1 MTLESRISN
10 LLFGIFISSILINP
24 IAEEFLP
31 SESHNGIFLVDSS
44 IDCSKENTSSNL
56 EIHVDNQLGN
66 DSNPGTKNCP
76 YKTVNYAISMVN
88 NGNVIEIHEGVYH
101 ETILIQDF
109 DNLTIKSSEGERVV
123 FDGTISIKDD
133 LNSKWSLDSDG
144 IYQVELGIDA
154 WQVFLDY
161 EEQVP
166 ARWPNANFS
175 DYSVLN
181 ITHNWAHGTIGSS
194 GNYVNGEL
202 QDAGGVEGS
211 YVGLNDSGID
221 PVGAIAILNV
231 GSFKTYSRTIQT
243 FNSSSSTF
251 TYDEVPSWRD
261 KHHNYFLEGK
271 KDLIDV
277 PNEWWFD
284 PVEKTIYMMFE
295 DGTDPNKLDIRVKTQ
310 AYSFNISNS
319 NNITIQDL
327 EFFSTTYKI
336 YNCDGCSVKNTE
348 LMYPSTSK
356 RSLGIAG
363 EPTDERWVTRMDRC
377 TNCLVDNSSFAHTDG
392 SAIEFHGSDS
402 KSYNNIINNTNF
414 EFIDWSS
421 SDLPG
426 LMVTIYAG
434 GVNNSFTNNT
444 VHRAGASSTLSIG
457 DSPRIFYNDISNTG
471 HIQSDGA
478 IVQLMMN
485 EQSGSEI
492 AYNWIHDTPKYGIRM
507 DGPMGG
513 TNTGRNAT
521 VHHNVLWNVKSGIMA
536 KGDYHEIHNNTVF
549 GSDLGFGKNQI
560 IILHENNHGNENS
573 TTAFNAADK
582 ISAHRS
588 KSYSSDPIP
597 GIYSSNFNG
606 YLDTELSVYEM
617 LRDPENYDFRP
628 IMNSLLDNLSAGAY
642 DKYNSNQWYAGASVS
657 WQPMI
662 NPKLGCTDENTINFD
677 SSARIDNHSCTF
689 DISNENP
696 EENEIETDVEPE
708 VEKGRGT
715 ISIVSLSVLVI
726 ILISIFMKS
735 KYRK

>member
-1 MTLESRISN
+1 MASKRRGAN
-10 LLFGIFISSILINP
+10 LLIGIFISSILLTP
-24 IAEEFLP
+24 IGEDFYFLD
-31 SESHNGIFLVDSS
+31 HNEIIFVDSP
-44 IDCSKENTSSNL
+44 IHCDEENRTSNAK
-56 EIHVDNQLGN
+56 IHVDNQLGN

-76 YKTVNYAISMVN
+76 VRSVNYAISMAN
-88 NGNVIEIHEGVYH
+88 DSNIIEIYEGVYH
-101 ETILIQDF
+101 ENIIIQDF
-109 DNLTIKSSEGERVV
+109 ENLTIKSSEGERVV
-123 FDGTISIKDD
+123 FDGTNSITSD
-133 LNSKWSLDSDG
+133 LDSTWYLESDG
-144 IYQVELGIDA
+144 LHRVDLGIDA
-154 WQVFLDY
+154 WQLFLNY
-161 EEQVP
+161 EAQIP

-181 ITHNWAHGTIGSS
+181 LTHNWAHGTIDSG
-194 GNYVNGEL
+194 GNYTNGEL
-202 QDAGGVEGS
+202 QDAGGLEGA
-211 YVGLNDSGID
+211 YIGLNESGIN

-231 GSFKTYSRTIQT
+231 GSFKTYSRTVQT
-243 FNSSSSTF
+243 YDNSSSTF
-251 TYDEVPSWRD
+251 TYEEVPSWKN

-271 KDLIDV
+271 KELIDV

-284 PVEKTIYMMFE
+284 PVEQAIYMMFDE
-295 DGTDPNKLDIRVKTQ
+295 GINPNQLDIRVKTQ
-310 AYSFNISNS
+310 AYAFDISNS
-319 NNITIQDL
+319 NNITIEGLD
-327 EFFSTTYKI
+327 FFSTTYKI
-336 YNCDGCSVKNTE
+336 YDCDGCSVKNTQ

-356 RSLGIAG
+356 RSIGIAG

-402 KSYNNIINNTNF
+402 KSYNNIINNSNF

-478 IVQLMMN
+478 VVQLMMN

-560 IILHENNHGNENS
+560 IILYENNHGNENS

-582 ISAHRS
+582 ISSHRS
-588 KSYSSDPIP
+588 KSYSSDPVP

-606 YLDTELSVYEM
+606 YSDTELMVYDM
-617 LRDPENYDFRP
+617 LIDPENHDFRP
-628 IMNSLLDNLSAGAY
+628 KVNSLLDNLSAGAY
-642 DKYNSNQWYAGASVS
+642 DTDISNQWRAGASVS

-662 NPKLGCTDENTINFD
+662 NPKLGCIDENAINFD

-689 DISNENP
+689 DINNEIL
-696 EENEIETDVEPE
+696 EENENLEENE
-708 VEKGRGT
+708 AEKGRGI
-715 ISIVSLSVLVI
+715 ISIISLSFLVI

>member
-24 IAEEFLP
+24 IAEELLP
-31 SESHNGIFLVDSS
+31 SESNNGIFLVDSS

-56 EIHVDNQLGN
+56 EIHVNNQLGN
-66 DSNPGTKNCP
+66 DSNLGTKNCP
-76 YKTVNYAISMVN
+76 YKTVNYAISMAN
-88 NGNVIEIHEGVYH
+88 NGNIIEIHEGVYH
-101 ETILIQDF
+101 ETILIQNF
-109 DNLTIKSSEGERVV
+109 ENLTIKSSEGERVV

-133 LNSKWSLDSDG
+133 LNSKWSLDSNG

-181 ITHNWAHGTIGSS
+181 ITHNWAHGTIGST

-251 TYDEVPSWRD
+251 TYDEVPTWRD

-271 KDLIDV
+271 KELIDT
-277 PNEWWFD
+277 PHEWWFD
-284 PVEKTIYMMFE
+284 PTEKSIYMMFE
-295 DGTDPNKLDIRVKTQ
+295 DGINPNELDIRVKIQ
-310 AYSFNISNS
+310 AYAFDISNS
-319 NNITIQDL
+319 NNITIQNLD
-327 EFFSTTYKI
+327 FFSTTYKI
-336 YNCDGCSVKNTE
+336 YDCDGCSVINTE

-560 IILHENNHGNENS
+560 IILYENNHGNENS

-588 KSYSSDPIP
+588 KSYSSDPVP

-606 YLDTELSVYEM
+606 YLDIELSVYGM

-642 DKYNSNQWYAGASVS
+642 DKYDSNQWYAGASVS

-662 NPKLGCTDENTINFD
+662 NPKLGCTDENAINFD

-696 EENEIETDVEPE
+696 EENEIETDVESE
-708 VEKGRGT
+708 VEKGRGI
-715 ISIVSLSVLVI
+715 ISIVSLSFLVI

-735 KYRK
+735 KYRE